1 MQFQTQ
7 SQTEFDRDVAFIL
20 TTLTQEEQLKHLRL
34 ATAFDKSLDG
44 VSTHFCDIY
53 PLISAWV
60 IEEHGINI
68 DDALGALQGNRA
80 EEKKLFQ
87 ILAWFCIWKI
97 RPNNEVQVAAVVVEV
112 EQEQE
117 QEQEEQVAVVEAEQE
132 QGDQDDIFDD
142 PNFVAIDMEAQEQG
156 DQDDIFDDPNF
167 VAIDMEAHEEQE
179 EQKVQEKQKQE
190 QNQLKR
196 KSIESDDHMPLKK
209 RRLEEFGNNGNS
221 SSNSSSKWFNI
232 SWFGTSCLSFR
243 WWCRASD

>member
-7 SQTEFDRDVAFIL
+7 RQTEFDRDVAFIL

-142 PNFVAIDMEAQEQG
+142 PNFVAIDMEA
-156 DQDDIFDDPNF
+156 
-167 VAIDMEAHEEQE
+167 HEEQE

-190 QNQLKR
+190 ENQLKR